1 MEGPKSTGLSKTKL
15 FLNKKFMSE
24 LSLNLLTSKE
34 DCDKYKAKLVA
45 EKSDIE
51 LRIANM
57 GKSSTT
63 SSDSTKEKKDEV
75 AAIDTQI
82 VGYQNFIQSLI
93 PGSSKRNDSIIE
105 LSALNHRRLVLT
117 TELEEN
123 GAFKVL
129 EKELNLQKTISA
141 LQIVTDTIPKVDAR
155 KAELP

>member
-1 MEGPKSTGLSKTKL
+1 
-15 FLNKKFMSE
+15 MSE
-24 LSLNLLTSKE
+24 LSLRLLTSKE
-34 DCDKYKAKLVA
+34 DCDKYKAKLLA

-75 AAIDTQI
+75 AAIDTKI

>member
-1 MEGPKSTGLSKTKL
+1 
-15 FLNKKFMSE
+15 MSE

>member
-1 MEGPKSTGLSKTKL
+1 
-15 FLNKKFMSE
+15 MSE
-24 LSLNLLTSKE
+24 LSLRLLTSKE

-51 LRIANM
+51 LRIATM

-63 SSDSTKEKKDEV
+63 SSDNTKEKKDEV

-82 VGYQNFIQSLI
+82 VGYQNFIPTLAI
-93 PGSSKRNDSIIE
+93 GTPKRNDAVIE
-105 LSALNHRRLVLT
+105 LSALNHRRLILT

-129 EKELNLQKTISA
+129 EKEMNLQKTISA
-141 LQIVTDTIPKVDAR
+141 LQIVTDTISKVEAR